1 MNEYFVGRRKRRM
14 IKTVIALTVILLIT
28 GGIYY
33 FLNTFSIKNITV
45 EGSSHYTREEIIDM
59 VIQEPL
65 DRISLV
71 LSMKYRNKQITDIAF
86 IQSIEV
92 NVESADSIKIQVYEK
107 ALAGYI
113 EYLGQYM
120 YFDKDGIVV
129 EVSGQITEGVPQIT
143 GLDFNSVILHNP
155 LPVDNPEVFS
165 EILEIT
171 NLLGKY
177 KLGVDKIYFNPKL
190 EVTLYM
196 DKVRVTL
203 GERDKL
209 TEKIMKLKDLV
220 PHLSGLSGVLHLEH
234 ADSSSDVITFT
245 KDVEIEK

>member
-1 MNEYFVGRRKRRM
+1 
-14 IKTVIALTVILLIT
+14 
-28 GGIYY
+28 
-33 FLNTFSIKNITV
+33 
-45 EGSSHYTREEIIDM
+45 M
-59 VIQEPL
+59 VIESPI
-65 DRISLV
+65 DRISLA
-71 LSMKYRNKQITDIAF
+71 LSLKYRNKQITDTAF

-92 NVESADSIKIQVYEK
+92 TVQSADTIRIQVYEK

-143 GLDFNSVILHNP
+143 GLDFNSVILHSP
-155 LPVDNPEVFS
+155 LPVDNPEVFGQ
-165 EILEIT
+165 ILEIT
-171 NLLGKY
+171 NLLTKY
-177 KLGVDKIYFNPKL
+177 KLEVDKIYFNPSL

-203 GERDKL
+203 GQKDKL
-209 TEKIMKLKDLV
+209 TEKMMKLRDLA
-220 PHLSGLSGVLHLEH
+220 PHLVGLSGVLHLEN

>member
-1 MNEYFVGRRKRRM
+1 M

-33 FLNTFSIKNITV
+33 FLNKFSIKNITV

-71 LSMKYRNKQITDIAF
+71 LSMKYHNRQITDIAF

-92 NVESADSIKIQVYEK
+92 NVVSADTIHIQVYEK

-129 EVSGQITEGVPQIT
+129 EASSRVTAGIPEIT
-143 GLDFNSVILHNP
+143 GLKFDSVIVHNV
-155 LPVDNPEVFS
+155 LPVGNEKVFS
-165 EILEIT
+165 EVLEIT

-177 KLGVDKIYFNPKL
+177 DL
-190 EVTLYM
+190 EVEKIHFNKKMQITLYM
-196 DKVRVTL
+196 GDVRVSI
-203 GERDKL
+203 GEADKL
-209 TEKIMKLKDLV
+209 SEKVMKLRDLT
-220 PHLSGLSGVLHLEH
+220 PHLKDLSGVLHLENY
-234 ADSSSDVITFT
+234 SSSADTVIFT
-245 KDVEIEK
+245 KDAEK